1 MPELFRFGE
10 LSLLR
15 LWSTPPLVSS
25 TDPALAE
32 CPLAATL
39 SASCIC
45 DGAQIGMSAH
55 KLM

>member
-45 DGAQIGMSAH
+45 DGAQIGISAH
-55 KLM
+55 KL